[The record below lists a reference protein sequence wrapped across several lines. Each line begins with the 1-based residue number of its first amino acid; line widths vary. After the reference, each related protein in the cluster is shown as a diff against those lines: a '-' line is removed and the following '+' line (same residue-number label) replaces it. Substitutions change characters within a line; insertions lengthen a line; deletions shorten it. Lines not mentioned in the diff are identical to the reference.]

1 MTGVQTCALPIYEYV
16 YNGNG
21 QGVSAHL
28 TGVADRDKATVVPT
42 IYYVGRAGTD
52 YPKSTDKP
60 VNAGN
65 YTVIIALEVAHDNYG
80 TFSDRQTNFTIKKAD
95 PRVTVN
101 YSEWNQTD
109 KLYVGQ
115 LLPEIV
121 AETGVDG
128 NVSWKL
134 VNGAPPVLLLNSNA
148 YTWVFTPVGED
159 AKNYNVLEG
168 TLTINAYAPTFKTMT
183 VRWNTKDGNQPF
195 LWSSATLE
203 ELKEYLWVEATL
215 EDGTDFGRVTTLYSL
230 KGSWGTADSPK
241 LNGYDETRQW
251 TITVGLGTLTENIT
265 NVTYNLVVLDRIEVT
280 ARDES
285 AGIKKEYDA
294 LS

>member
-1 MTGVQTCALPIYEYV
+1 MAVVLKEGAEAKTLTVDSEYSLSFTGNRIDAGDDFVTVTVSGVGNYTGSVSKQFKINKARLGWEWEGEEDEYV

-195 LWSSATLE
+195 LWSSATLDR
-203 ELKEYLWVEATL
+203 K
-215 EDGTDFGRVTTLYSL
+215 S
-230 KGSWGTADSPK
+230 
-241 LNGYDETRQW
+241 
-251 TITVGLGTLTENIT
+251 
-265 NVTYNLVVLDRIEVT
+265 VV
-280 ARDES
+280 
-285 AGIKKEYDA
+285 
-294 LS
+294 